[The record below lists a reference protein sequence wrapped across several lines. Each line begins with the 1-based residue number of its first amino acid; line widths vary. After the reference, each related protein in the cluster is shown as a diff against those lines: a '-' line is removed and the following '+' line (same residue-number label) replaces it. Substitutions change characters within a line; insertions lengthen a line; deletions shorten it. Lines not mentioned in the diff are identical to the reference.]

1 MPPVGIPGQGGR
13 GTVRVSATQRL
24 FDIVCYGNSLTLGN
38 GGANTYPAALQSLRN
53 ALRPGDNVINLG
65 TNNQYTQQMLDNFV
79 ADMASISGS
88 LTGKTKVVIWWES
101 IDSMDDHGNSAAA
114 EYSLLQSA
122 ATLCHA
128 NGWLIL
134 VAGAIPCTDPPA
146 SPSLVTDLAASLR
159 SNHSWAD
166 GFCDLEGGYAWNVND
181 GAVYSNAGGS
191 PNVHLTDYGYTGI
204 VAPLFHA
211 ALTAMG

>member
-1 MPPVGIPGQGGR
+1 MPGAPAMKGR
-13 GTVRVSATQRL
+13 RALSLLRGATAVQRL

-38 GGANTYPAALQSLRN
+38 GGANTYPAALQT
-53 ALRPGDNVINLG
+53 LRPNDNVINLG
-65 TNNQYTQQMLDNFV
+65 TNNQFTQQMLDNFV

-134 VAGAIPCTDPPA
+134 IAGAIPCTDPPA
-146 SPSLVTDLAASLR
+146 SPTLVTDLAASLR
-159 SNHSWAD
+159 SNHSVFD

-181 GAVYSNAGGS
+181 AAVYSNAGGS
-191 PNVHLTDYGYTGI
+191 PNVHLTNFGYTGI
-204 VAPLFHA
+204 IAPLFHA